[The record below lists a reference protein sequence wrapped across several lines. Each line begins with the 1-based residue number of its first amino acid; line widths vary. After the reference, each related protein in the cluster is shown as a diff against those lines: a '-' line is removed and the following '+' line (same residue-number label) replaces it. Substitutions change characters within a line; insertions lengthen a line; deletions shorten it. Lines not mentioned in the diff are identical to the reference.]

1 MKIRFQVA
9 LSSLLCVALLSLST
23 HGLSAAVD
31 GVQSSRFERTAA
43 LAREGDTDT
52 RATFVLAALG
62 QLALAY
68 EEEAALALAEVDT
81 GNSDPELVGWANA
94 VRRYAQQF
102 PLLIEDARDG
112 FPVSIAVGGDNP
124 VAITVAERTVILNHP
139 RPAQQAVF
147 EQAVIAEFCTA
158 NACSALVQEPGK
170 ASGSFAQVGPVRP
183 SWAFDADGALCGHK
197 GVRVRFPVNSDM
209 GGARAL
215 CREFVQ
221 ETVVLSNEV
230 AWQVR
235 HGVEVGWETLK
246 VHPVP
251 GQDNYRLQ
259 LNEQGDAVLAP
270 IPMLSRNPELV
281 DLIAPWMRDRVTGT
295 GERTVDIPARMLGW

>member
-1 MKIRFQVA
+1 MKTRSPLA
-9 LSSLLCVALLSLST
+9 LYFSVCVALLSLSA
-23 HGLSAAVD
+23 HAWSAAVD
-31 GVQSSRFERTAA
+31 GTQSSRFERTAA
-43 LAREGDTDT
+43 LAREGGAET

-68 EEEAALALAEVDT
+68 EEEAALALAELDA
-81 GNSDPELVGWANA
+81 GNSDPELAGWANA

-102 PLLIEDARDG
+102 SLLIDDARDG
-112 FPVSIAVGGDNP
+112 FPVSIAVGGDSP

-158 NACSALVQEPGK
+158 NSCSALVQEPGK
-170 ASGSFAQVGPVRP
+170 ASGSFAQLGPVRP
-183 SWAFDADGALCGHK
+183 SWAFDADGALCGHQ

-209 GGARAL
+209 SGARAL

-221 ETVVLSNEV
+221 EAVLLANEV

-235 HGVEVGWETLK
+235 HGVEVGWEALK

-270 IPMLSRNPELV
+270 VPILGLNPQLV
-281 DLIAPWMRDRVTGT
+281 DLIAPWMRDRVTGP
-295 GERTVDIPARMLGW
+295 GERTVDIPADMLGW